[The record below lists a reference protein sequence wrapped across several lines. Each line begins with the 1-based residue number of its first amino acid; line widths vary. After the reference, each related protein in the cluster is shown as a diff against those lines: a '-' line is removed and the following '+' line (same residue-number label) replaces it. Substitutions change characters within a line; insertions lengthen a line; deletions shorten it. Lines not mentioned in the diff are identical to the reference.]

1 MVKNCKQN
9 IATAYFEQDKV
20 IIEIDRK
27 IENLTIYWILTITN
41 GAWGGHCKLAM
52 CNEPQDRV
60 ALNFDHNKQV
70 PEELLD
76 SKLRISG
83 TFRSL
88 QQANIVRKLGKFMF
102 NLFHKYDANKKC
114 MNMISCMC
122 LSKEFIIKVI
132 MSMKLVLTSKEWH
145 VESLK

>member
-52 CNEPQDRV
+52 CNEWQDRV
-60 ALNFDHNKQV
+60 ALSFGHNKQA

-83 TFRSL
+83 TFGSL
-88 QQANIVRKLGKFMF
+88 
-102 NLFHKYDANKKC
+102 
-114 MNMISCMC
+114 
-122 LSKEFIIKVI
+122 
-132 MSMKLVLTSKEWH
+132 
-145 VESLK
+145 